1 MIVSSDAETI
11 LGANAGSSVSPT
23 DLAELMGVFNDVT
36 SKLERTHEQL
46 RNEVSRLNTELAH
59 ANEALQRSKRLAA
72 LGEMAAGISHEIRNP
87 LGSIKLYTRMLMD
100 DLADQPSHVETLG
113 KIDRAIRGLD
123 LIVGDVLSFS
133 RELRLRPAPWET
145 RELLEGS
152 IESCAAELAEIETRI
167 EVDPDA
173 AMLEIDRSLAIQAL
187 VNLVRNAAQS
197 TRESGGRTVVLGARR
212 ISDDDG
218 DPCVELF
225 VRDSG
230 SGIDQEVIER
240 MFNPFFTTRAAGTGL
255 GLAIVH
261 RIMDAHG
268 GSVRVVNNEGRGATV
283 SLLVPIE
290 LSLAHAPDVVVR
302 AGGMPTPLKEAV

>member
-1 MIVSSDAETI
+1 MSVGVEAQI
-11 LGANAGSSVSPT
+11 GAKSTGDVSPT

-36 SKLERTHEQL
+36 TKLERTHEQL
-46 RNEVSRLNTELAH
+46 RSEVSRLNAELAY

-87 LGSIKLYTRMLMD
+87 LGSIKLYTRMLIE
-100 DLADQPSHVETLG
+100 DLADQPDHVDTLG

-123 LIVGDVLSFS
+123 LIVGDVLAFS
-133 RELRLRPAPWET
+133 RELRLRPAHWET

-152 IESCAAELAEIETRI
+152 LESCAAEIGGIETSIVI
-167 EVDPDA
+167 EEGA
-173 AMLEIDRSLAIQAL
+173 GELEIDRALGVQAL
-187 VNLVRNAAQS
+187 VNLLRNAAQA
-197 TRESGGRTVVLGARR
+197 TRESGGRTLKLGARR
-212 ISDDDG
+212 THDDDG
-218 DPCVELF
+218 DDCVELY
-225 VRDSG
+225 VQDSG
-230 SGIDQEVIER
+230 AGIDPEVIER

-268 GSVRVVNNEGRGATV
+268 GSVRVVNNEDRGATV
-283 SLLVPIE
+283 SLLVPTE

-302 AGGMPTPLKEAV
+302 AGGMPTPMKEAV